1 MTRSSKSPV
10 SSGLLNI
17 AILVMVVAVL
27 YLARELLI
35 PLAFAVTVSLI
46 LTPAVAWLVKCRMG
60 RVPASLLVMVIAL
73 AGAGA
78 IGWVIFT
85 DLVDVAN
92 QLPEY
97 RENIHKKLEAI
108 RAPSTGAV
116 GRAAASVKELGKE
129 LAPPVAPAAPA
140 APPPAADRAGRR
152 SAASAPTG
160 PVPVQVVERPENE
173 LAYVRD
179 MVQPIL
185 RPLGVFG
192 MVLIFSLFLMVGHND
207 LRDRL
212 FRVVGVG
219 QLNVMTL
226 ALDDATRRVSKY
238 LLLQLLVNAAF
249 GVLCGAGLFA
259 IGVPYAVLWGAVAA
273 ILRIVP
279 YVGSL
284 VAAALPFILS
294 LAVFDDWLR
303 PLLVFLLFATLEVV
317 TGNWVE
323 PWLYGTHTGV
333 SALAL
338 ILTTVFWTV
347 LWGPAGLILSTPLT
361 VCVVVLGRYVPQFA
375 FLHILLGDEP
385 ALVEEAQLYQRL
397 LAMDDQE
404 ARAVIDRYLV
414 DHSLLQ
420 LCDSVFIP
428 ALTLAEHDRHKGA
441 LDADREEFLFL
452 SIREI
457 LAELPEKAGQPE
469 LSDVEAAAEAKP
481 APPTGRVFCIP
492 SSDQADEVT
501 GAMLA
506 LLLEHS
512 GCIVIPF
519 GPDPELQQLAFVQPA
534 ADDVFCISALPPF
547 AFAHARTLSHKLR
560 VRFPGIRII
569 VGVWGFAGETERAM
583 ERFQAPRPD
592 KLVTSLADAI
602 QAVTSPGG
610 GSPNPL
616 PRPATIQMAP
626 DTTEIGASVEP

>member
-1 MTRSSKSPV
+1 M
-10 SSGLLNI
+10 
-17 AILVMVVAVL
+17 VAVL
-27 YLARELLI
+27 YVAREILI
-35 PLAFAVTVSLI
+35 PLAFAVTLSLI
-46 LTPAVAWLVKCRMG
+46 LTPAVAWLVKLRIG
-60 RVPASLLVMVIAL
+60 RVPAALLVMAMAL
-73 AGAGA
+73 AGTGA

-97 RENIHKKLEAI
+97 RDNIHRKLEAI

-129 LAPPVAPAAPA
+129 LAPPAAPGA
-140 APPPAADRAGRR
+140 PSYLHRPSIARDGAPPRA
-152 SAASAPTG
+152 SQAVPL
-160 PVPVQVVERPENE
+160 PVQVVETPENE
-173 LAYVRD
+173 LLYVRD
-179 MVQPIL
+179 MVQPFL

-192 MVLIFSLFLMVGHND
+192 MVLIFSLFLMIGHND

-238 LLLQLLVNAAF
+238 FFLQLLVNAAF
-249 GVLCGAGLFA
+249 GVLCGAGLFL

-279 YVGSL
+279 YAGSL
-284 VAAALPFILS
+284 VAAALPLILS
-294 LAVFDDWLR
+294 LAVFDDWIH
-303 PLLVFLLFATLEVV
+303 PLLVFLLFGTLELV

-323 PWLYGTHTGV
+323 PRLYGTHTGV

-385 ALVEEAQLYQRL
+385 ALVEEAQFYQRL

-469 LSDVEAAAEAKP
+469 LADVEAAAEAKP
-481 APPTGRVFCIP
+481 APPTGRVLCIP

-501 GAMLA
+501 AAMLA

-512 GCIVIPF
+512 GCIVLPF
-519 GPDPELQQLAFVQPA
+519 STRPRA
-534 ADDVFCISALPPF
+534 AAGGVRAAGTGRCLLYLRA
-547 AFAHARTLSHKLR
+547 AAVR
-560 VRFPGIRII
+560 VRPRQDSQPSAPGALSRNQNRRGSVGIR
-569 VGVWGFAGETERAM
+569 R
-583 ERFQAPRPD
+583 
-592 KLVTSLADAI
+592 
-602 QAVTSPGG
+602 
-610 GSPNPL
+610 
-616 PRPATIQMAP
+616 
-626 DTTEIGASVEP
+626 

>member
-1 MTRSSKSPV
+1 MIRPSKSPIP
-10 SSGLLNI
+10 SGILNI
-17 AILVMVVAVL
+17 AILVGVVAVL
-27 YLARELLI
+27 YVARELLI
-35 PLAFAVTVSLI
+35 PLAFAVTLSLI
-46 LTPAVAWLVKCRMG
+46 LAPPVAWLVKLRLG
-60 RVPASLLVMVIAL
+60 RVPAALLVLAMAI

-78 IGWVIFT
+78 VGWEIFT

-97 RENIHKKLEAI
+97 RDNIHRKLEAI
-108 RAPSTGAV
+108 RAPNTGAV

-129 LAPPVAPAAPA
+129 LATPPATGAPAV
-140 APPPAADRAGRR
+140 PPPAVDRAGRR
-152 SAASAPTG
+152 IAASTPSRPLA
-160 PVPVQVVERPENE
+160 VQVVETPGNE
-173 LAYVRD
+173 LLYVRD
-179 MVQPIL
+179 MIQPFL

-192 MVLIFSLFLMVGHND
+192 MVLIFSLFLMIGHND

-238 LLLQLLVNAAF
+238 LLLQLMVNAVF
-249 GVLCGAGLFA
+249 GVLCGTGLFL

-279 YVGSL
+279 YAGSL
-284 VAAALPFILS
+284 VAAALPLILS
-294 LAVFDDWLR
+294 LAVFDDWMH
-303 PLLVFLLFATLEVV
+303 PLLVFLLFGTLELV

-323 PWLYGTHTGV
+323 PRLYGTHTGV

-361 VCVVVLGRYVPQFA
+361 VCVVVFGRYVPQFE

-385 ALVEEAQLYQRL
+385 ALVEEAQFYQRL

-404 ARAVIDRYLV
+404 ARAVIDRFLV
-414 DHSLLQ
+414 DHTLLQ

-441 LDADREEFLFL
+441 LDEDREAFLFL

-457 LAELPEKAGQPE
+457 LSELPDRAGQPE
-469 LSDVEAAAEAKP
+469 LADVEAAAAAKP
-481 APPTGRVFCIP
+481 VLPAGRILCIP

-501 GAMLA
+501 AAMLA

-512 GCIVIPF
+512 GCIVLPF
-519 GPDPELQQLAFVQPA
+519 STDPGLQQVAFVQPA
-534 ADDVFCISALPPF
+534 LDDVFCISALPPF
-547 AFAHARTLSHKLR
+547 AFAHARTLSHQLR
-560 VRFPGIRII
+560 ARFPGIRIV
-569 VGVWGFAGETERAM
+569 VGVWGFAGETERAL

-602 QAVTSPGG
+602 LAVTSP
-610 GSPNPL
+610 
-616 PRPATIQMAP
+616 AP
-626 DTTEIGASVEP
+626 TG